1 MLKMLFEVQ
10 EKSNIAKIIF
20 FVTEKSFRISIKEGQ
35 RQG

>member
-1 MLKMLFEVQ
+1 MLEMLFVLQ

-20 FVTEKSFRISIKEGQ
+20 IVTEKSFRISIKEGQ